1 MTDKFSNDELKDLKS
16 ALASLEENKEDN
28 LVF

>member
-1 MTDKFSNDELKDLKS
+1 MTNKFSDDELKDLKS
-16 ALASLEENKEDN
+16 ALLSLEENKEDN